1 MSRIAEVKDKFCV
14 VVPVLNSKA
23 HLRAALDSILFAI
36 EHYGNAE
43 LIVLDNGSDDGS
55 YEILLKE
62 YSGRARIQQFCGI
75 SVSALRNRGASL
87 SDGEFIAFID
97 SDCIIIPDYFTR
109 AQSALRT
116 YGDATGSQPI
126 LEDDSPHW
134 IERTWHAVHVALA
147 DEYVKAISSGNFV
160 VKRQA
165 FLAVDGFDEEMISC
179 EDDDLGRRL
188 NKAGFRLYQSVSVRA
203 IHAGA
208 DDSLRVFF
216 FKSAW
221 RSMGMFRML
230 KHGWMS
236 KPILITFAHLAL
248 CIAAVANLLFLR
260 ESVLIRIVALAT
272 LVNLAPALTIFYRRL
287 QTGRRLYAPF
297 KLALL
302 YHLFF
307 LARFY
312 AIGKMIA
319 FRKTSP
325 QRKIAMSARLHNSA
339 TAPH

>member
-1 MSRIAEVKDKFCV
+1 MSQIVEVKDKFCV

-36 EHYGNAE
+36 AQYGNAE

-97 SDCIIIPDYFTR
+97 SDCIIVPDYFAR
-109 AQSALRT
+109 ALQVLRT
-116 YGDATGSQPI
+116 HGDATGSQPV
-126 LEDDSPHW
+126 LEEDSPHW

-160 VKRQA
+160 VKRQV
-165 FLAVDGFDEEMISC
+165 FLAVGGFDEEMISC
-179 EDDDLGRRL
+179 EDDDLGLRL
-188 NKAGFRLYQSVSVRA
+188 NKAGFKLYQSRSVRVV
-203 IHAGA
+203 HAGA

-221 RSMGMFRML
+221 RSMGMFRMM
-230 KHGWMS
+230 KHGWLS
-236 KPILITFAHLAL
+236 KPVLITLAHLVL
-248 CIAAVANLLFLR
+248 CIIALANLLNHR
-260 ESVLIRIVALAT
+260 ESELVRLIVFVT
-272 LVNLAPALTIFYRRL
+272 LVNLAPVLTIFYRSL
-287 QTGRRLYAPF
+287 QTGRRLEAPF

-302 YHLFF
+302 YHVFF

-312 AIGKMIA
+312 TMGKMIA

-325 QRKIAMSARLHNSA
+325 QKRIAMSARLHNSA
-339 TAPH
+339 TAPD